1 MRGEETQLVGCLDED
16 IVKEQLFV
24 FPGTH
29 SKHVIVKDRIVVDFK
44 THMTG
49 EFFELLSKKS
59 ILSSNVEGGD
69 LSEPSLES
77 FKKGVKESLVS
88 ELLHSSFLVR
98 TNHLFHKLSKQEN
111 YFYLS
116 GLMIGAELKEAAKN
130 YKDIILISDQPL
142 SKLYETAFEI
152 LKEKNSFL
160 KVKNASEAILN
171 GQVKIYNKLFRTSN
185 IHKHES

>member
-1 MRGEETQLVGCLDED
+1 
-16 IVKEQLFV
+16 
-24 FPGTH
+24 
-29 SKHVIVKDRIVVDFK
+29 
-44 THMTG
+44 
-49 EFFELLSKKS
+49 
-59 ILSSNVEGGD
+59 
-69 LSEPSLES
+69 
-77 FKKGVKESLVS
+77 
-88 ELLHSSFLVR
+88 
-98 TNHLFHKLSKQEN
+98 
-111 YFYLS
+111 
-116 GLMIGAELKEAAKN
+116 MIGAELKEAAKN